1 MEVQALEEVLAMAE
15 TTAEVTGEEVSAVII
30 TEEKEASDVI
40 IIIIIIEDT
49 EEGALEDL
57 G

>member
-15 TTAEVTGEEVSAVII
+15 TTAEVTGEEVII